1 MMRVGS
7 MVVALCMMCAMLQLN
22 DSKPS
27 ELSMKFRSHDAEAI
41 GSRHSASPHPS
52 SSPHATVPHAHSHL
66 KARAA
71 HASSRKLSA
80 KEAKE
85 QREEDEIWKTE
96 QAMKAQLNQETNER
110 QGKLWHQTVAV
121 VHAHDPNA
129 KLIAKLEPKEGVVK
143 SKGPAEEE
151 GRQTSRGRAHE
162 GTSSST
168 QNLLKDQLDNSL
180 KSKMANS
187 FNSIQTSEQK
197 KLSKTTRNSKL
208 AETAEA
214 HAKMARSD
222 IAKMLKNQL
231 DSSVKEEISRAKQ
244 LSSFNSNSQ
253 LEARLKAE
261 LDSKAKEQQKK
272 MLEESSKPSMYHA
285 RKKLSGSVE
294 RAERIRD
301 QLTRKM
307 KEEDAIRSQLNQ
319 ATKQKEKELWK
330 DQTEGK
336 KPAEGEVRIL
346 NKLLT
351 RPQTKRVT
359 AA

>member
-1 MMRVGS
+1 MAETGVAMRGIRIGS
-7 MVVALCMMCAMLQLN
+7 MVAVLCLVYAILQLS
-22 DSKPS
+22 DSEPS
-27 ELSMKFRSHDAEAI
+27 GLSMKLRSHDVEAI
-41 GSRHSASPHPS
+41 GSRHSAVPHPS
-52 SSPHATVPHAHSHL
+52 SSPHAPVSPVHTHL

-71 HASSRKLSA
+71 HANSRKLSA
-80 KEAKE
+80 KQLKE
-85 QREEDEIWKTE
+85 QREEEEIWKTE

-129 KLIAKLEPKEGVVK
+129 KLIAKLEPKDGVVK

-151 GRQTSRGRAHE
+151 GKQTSRGRAE
-162 GTSSST
+162 KGVSSST
-168 QNLLKDQLDNSL
+168 QNLLKDQLDKSL

-187 FNSIQTSEQK
+187 FSSIQTSEQQ
-197 KLSKTTRNSKL
+197 KLSKTTRDSKL

-272 MLEESSKPSMYHA
+272 MLEQSSKPSMYHA

-319 ATKQKEKELWK
+319 ATKEKEKELWK

-336 KPAEGEVRIL
+336 KPAAEEVSDVFSP
-346 NKLLT
+346 T
-351 RPQTKRVT
+351 
-359 AA
+359 